1 MTLKKKTEEAQP
13 EAAEVKKATVKKAAK
28 PAAKKT
34 ARKPAAKKTAT
45 KKPAAKKPAAK
56 AVKKETVKKV
66 VKKQPE
72 DIDVIVDAILEKKGQ
87 NVISLDLRKE
97 GTGICDFFVICNADS
112 TTNVSAI
119 ADNVEDQMIVK
130 LNKKVLRSQGKEN
143 RFWIIQ
149 DFGDIVVHVFQT
161 EYRNFYRLEDLW
173 SDCEKKTYED

>member
-1 MTLKKKTEEAQP
+1 MALKKSEENKEKAP
-13 EAAEVKKATVKKAAK
+13 VKKAPAKKVAAGK
-28 PAAKKT
+28 VAAKKT
-34 ARKPAAKKTAT
+34 ETKKTA
-45 KKPAAKKPAAK
+45 P
-56 AVKKETVKKV
+56 KKV
-66 VKKQPE
+66 VKKLPGE
-72 DIDVIVDAILEKKGQ
+72 IEVIVDAILEKKGQ

-97 GTGICDFFVICNADS
+97 GSGICDFFVICNADS

-119 ADNVEDQMIVK
+119 ADNIEDQMIVR

-149 DFGDIVVHVFQT
+149 DYGDIVVHVFQT

>member
-1 MTLKKKTEEAQP
+1 MALKKSEENKEKAP
-13 EAAEVKKATVKKAAK
+13 AKKAPAKKAPAKKAPVKKAPSKKVAAGK
-28 PAAKKT
+28 VAAKKT
-34 ARKPAAKKTAT
+34 ETKKTA
-45 KKPAAKKPAAK
+45 P
-56 AVKKETVKKV
+56 KKV
-66 VKKQPE
+66 VKKLPG
-72 DIDVIVDAILEKKGQ
+72 DIEVIVDAILEKKGQ

-97 GTGICDFFVICNADS
+97 GSGICDFFVICNADS

-119 ADNVEDQMIVK
+119 ADNIEDQMIAR

-149 DFGDIVVHVFQT
+149 DYGDIVVHVFQT

>member
-1 MTLKKKTEEAQP
+1 MALKKSEENKEKAP
-13 EAAEVKKATVKKAAK
+13 AKKAPVKKAPAKKVAAGK
-28 PAAKKT
+28 VAAKKT
-34 ARKPAAKKTAT
+34 ETKKTA
-45 KKPAAKKPAAK
+45 P
-56 AVKKETVKKV
+56 KKV
-66 VKKQPE
+66 VKKLPG
-72 DIDVIVDAILEKKGQ
+72 DIEVIVDAILEKKGQ

-97 GTGICDFFVICNADS
+97 GSGICDFFVICNADS

-119 ADNVEDQMIVK
+119 ADNIEDQMIAR

-149 DFGDIVVHVFQT
+149 DYGDIVVHVFQT

>member
-1 MTLKKKTEEAQP
+1 MTLKKSEE
-13 EAAEVKKATVKKAAK
+13 KKEKV
-28 PAAKKT
+28 PAKKT
-34 ARKPAAKKTAT
+34 APKKAAAKK
-45 KKPAAKKPAAK
+45 AAP
-56 AVKKETVKKV
+56 KKV
-66 VKKQPE
+66 VKKLPS
-72 DIDVIVDAILEKKGQ
+72 DIEVIVDAILEKKGQ

-97 GTGICDFFVICNADS
+97 GSGICDFFVICNADS

-119 ADNVEDQMIVK
+119 ADNIEDQMIIK

-149 DFGDIVVHVFQT
+149 DYGDIVVHVFQT

>member
-1 MTLKKKTEEAQP
+1 MALKKSEENKEKAP
-13 EAAEVKKATVKKAAK
+13 VKKAPAKKATAK
-28 PAAKKT
+28 KVAAGKVAAKKT
-34 ARKPAAKKTAT
+34 ETKKTA
-45 KKPAAKKPAAK
+45 P
-56 AVKKETVKKV
+56 KKV
-66 VKKQPE
+66 VKKLPGE
-72 DIDVIVDAILEKKGQ
+72 IEVIVDAILEKKGQ

-97 GTGICDFFVICNADS
+97 GSGICDFFVICNADS

-119 ADNVEDQMIVK
+119 ADNIEDQMIAR

-149 DFGDIVVHVFQT
+149 DYGDIVVHVFQT

>member
-1 MTLKKKTEEAQP
+1 MALKKSEENKEKAP
-13 EAAEVKKATVKKAAK
+13 AKKAPVKKAPAKKVAAGK
-28 PAAKKT
+28 VAAKKT
-34 ARKPAAKKTAT
+34 ETKKTAP
-45 KKPAAKKPAAK
+45 KK
-56 AVKKETVKKV
+56 AVKKL
-66 VKKQPE
+66 PS
-72 DIDVIVDAILEKKGQ
+72 DIEVIVDAILEKKGQ

-97 GTGICDFFVICNADS
+97 GSGICDFFVICNADS

-119 ADNVEDQMIVK
+119 ADNIEDQMIVR

-149 DFGDIVVHVFQT
+149 DYGDIVVHVFQT

>member
-1 MTLKKKTEEAQP
+1 MTLKKSEE
-13 EAAEVKKATVKKAAK
+13 KKEKV
-28 PAAKKT
+28 PAKKT
-34 ARKPAAKKTAT
+34 APKKAAAKK
-45 KKPAAKKPAAK
+45 AAP
-56 AVKKETVKKV
+56 KKV
-66 VKKQPE
+66 VKKLPN
-72 DIDVIVDAILEKKGQ
+72 DIEVIVDAILEKKGQ

-97 GTGICDFFVICNADS
+97 GSGICDFFVICNADS

-119 ADNVEDQMIVK
+119 ADNIEDQMIIK

-149 DFGDIVVHVFQT
+149 DYGDIVVHVFQT

>member
-1 MTLKKKTEEAQP
+1 MALKKSEENKEKAP
-13 EAAEVKKATVKKAAK
+13 AKKAPVKKAPAKKVAAGK
-28 PAAKKT
+28 VAAKKT
-34 ARKPAAKKTAT
+34 ETKKTAP
-45 KKPAAKKPAAK
+45 KK
-56 AVKKETVKKV
+56 AVKKL
-66 VKKQPE
+66 PG
-72 DIDVIVDAILEKKGQ
+72 DIEVIVDAILEKKGQ

-97 GTGICDFFVICNADS
+97 GSGICDFFVICNADS

-119 ADNVEDQMIVK
+119 ADNIEDQMIVR

-149 DFGDIVVHVFQT
+149 DYGDIVVHVFQT

>member
-1 MTLKKKTEEAQP
+1 MALKKSEEKKEKAP
-13 EAAEVKKATVKKAAK
+13 VKKAPAKKATAK
-28 PAAKKT
+28 KVAAGKVAAKKT
-34 ARKPAAKKTAT
+34 ETKKTA
-45 KKPAAKKPAAK
+45 P
-56 AVKKETVKKV
+56 KKV
-66 VKKQPE
+66 VKKLPG
-72 DIDVIVDAILEKKGQ
+72 DIEVIVDAILEKKGQ

-97 GTGICDFFVICNADS
+97 GSGICDFFVICNADS

-119 ADNVEDQMIVK
+119 ADNIEDQMIAR

-149 DFGDIVVHVFQT
+149 DYGDIVVHVFQT

>member
-1 MTLKKKTEEAQP
+1 MALKKSEENKEKAP
-13 EAAEVKKATVKKAAK
+13 VKKAPVKKAPAK
-28 PAAKKT
+28 KAPAKRVAAGKVAAKKT
-34 ARKPAAKKTAT
+34 ETKKTAT
-45 KKPAAKKPAAK
+45 KK
-56 AVKKETVKKV
+56 AVKKL
-66 VKKQPE
+66 PS
-72 DIDVIVDAILEKKGQ
+72 DIEVIVDAILEKKGQ

-97 GTGICDFFVICNADS
+97 GSGICDFFVICNADS

-119 ADNVEDQMIVK
+119 ADNIEDQMIVR

-149 DFGDIVVHVFQT
+149 DYGDIVVHVFQT

>member
-1 MTLKKKTEEAQP
+1 MALKKSEENKEKAP
-13 EAAEVKKATVKKAAK
+13 VKKAPAKKAPVKKAPAK
-28 PAAKKT
+28 KVAAGKVAAKKT
-34 ARKPAAKKTAT
+34 ETKKTAP
-45 KKPAAKKPAAK
+45 KK
-56 AVKKETVKKV
+56 AVKKL
-66 VKKQPE
+66 PS
-72 DIDVIVDAILEKKGQ
+72 DIEVIVDAILEKKGQ

-97 GTGICDFFVICNADS
+97 GSGICDFFVICNADS

-119 ADNVEDQMIVK
+119 ADNIEDQMIVR

-149 DFGDIVVHVFQT
+149 DYGDIVVHVFQT